1 MSPRV
6 ARGGTEPLHAL
17 QSRILERHTYNMR
30 SRFLGCI
37 HTTIPAPIFSRVLL
51 SHVYDRSPGLRCS
64 CRNKNSRILR
74 LCGSAIHAESVTK
87 PGSLAKSLRRC
98 GFDAERHFKVRTSTN
113 VAVVDPI
120 SPLQQS
126 ALRVH
131 RFNMHQPRKWRAWPL
146 PIVLSLSLTNE
157 VQVRCHGQVYI
168 VLSITQGVH
177 TRYVGL
183 RPARGLL

>member
-1 MSPRV
+1 
-6 ARGGTEPLHAL
+6 
-17 QSRILERHTYNMR
+17 MR
-30 SRFLGCI
+30 RRFLGLASI
-37 HTTIPAPIFSRVLL
+37 VYQRRIFLMSYFRVCVTGYL
-51 SHVYDRSPGLRCS
+51 GLISCS
-64 CRNKNSRILR
+64 CRNNSRILR

-98 GFDAERHFKVRTSTN
+98 GFDAERQFKVRTTTN

-146 PIVLSLSLTNE
+146 PIVLSLSLTNV

-183 RPARGLL
+183 RPARGLLQGRPPCHHAHARNAI